1 MEIGMVMEVER
12 KWKSHLGIVPVA
24 SIRIVQLVQES
35 FASCCSERKSWSKDM
50 LINLSIEMERITLL
64 KPMTAALNYDSQVFA
79 VRFCHVVQCE
89 MEKS

>member
-1 MEIGMVMEVER
+1 
-12 KWKSHLGIVPVA
+12 
-24 SIRIVQLVQES
+24 
-35 FASCCSERKSWSKDM
+35 M
-50 LINLSIEMERITLL
+50 LINLSIEIERITLL